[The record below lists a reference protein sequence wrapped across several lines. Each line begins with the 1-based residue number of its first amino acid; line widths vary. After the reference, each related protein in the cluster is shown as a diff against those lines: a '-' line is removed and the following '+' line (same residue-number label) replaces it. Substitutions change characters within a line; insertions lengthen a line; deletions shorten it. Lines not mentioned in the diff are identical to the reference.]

1 MVVRDLDPEVKNCS
15 SGSRFWEHFLL
26 FFSYNW
32 GFGFLKSGNSILFF
46 DVIPKTKFFLRIWN
60 GGWFVLQ
67 ISKINYVREAPSESR
82 RFTTKI
88 CLSQY
93 KLTVCFISSSAFWN
107 FTKES
112 PGVTICPPFYEYYC
126 LCLRHFTYVS
136 DGLTDCWIQCFAL

>member
-1 MVVRDLDPEVKNCS
+1 MVVQDLDFENI
-15 SGSRFWEHFLL
+15 FL
-26 FFSYNW
+26 FFSYNC

-46 DVIPKTKFFLRIWN
+46 DVFPKTKFFLRIWN

-126 LCLRHFTYVS
+126 FISVISLTSVKGRLTAEFNVLQYNHCLPE
-136 DGLTDCWIQCFAL
+136 

>member
-1 MVVRDLDPEVKNCS
+1 M
-15 SGSRFWEHFLL
+15 
-26 FFSYNW
+26 
-32 GFGFLKSGNSILFF
+32 
-46 DVIPKTKFFLRIWN
+46 
-60 GGWFVLQ
+60 Q

-112 PGVTICPPFYEYYC
+112 PGVTIWSPFYEYYC
-126 LCLRHFTYVS
+126 LCIHHFNYVS
-136 DGLTDCWIQCFAL
+136 DGLTDCWIQCFALKSLFAWIILTVSHATNLKMLSHLKTWRVCSKQYLEKLKVFHKFIYFVWNWKCGIYNCNYGLNN